1 VSLTR
6 TSAPSTSGRGPRGPR
21 AAVSVEELR
30 RAWVA
35 VQAGDFRRRP
45 TKAAQTAAEPTGSGG
60 DQVGHPF
67 NDGTRVWV
75 PAPGERVLP
84 VLGCA
89 GSAGT
94 TTVAL
99 AVALAAAAA
108 DVSARVVECSP
119 VTTSGLVTASHAEL
133 GLDETGW
140 RQGRRDQ
147 VLLER
152 VNDMVER
159 PTDIPTPSPAPGA
172 GAGESLT
179 VLDGGW
185 DLQQLLGEPSW
196 RRETIRTC
204 PTVIVVASATVP
216 GLRRLEAAL
225 ELLDVDH
232 TIAALLGPLLR
243 KWPKAVIGSAGPRTR
258 HLLEQGRF
266 QAIPHDRGLGV
277 NGLDSTPLP
286 PRLLHAAG
294 ALLALADIGSATGAA
309 TSPGPAPER
318 SGTTTTT
325 TNDHFVGRTTP

>member
-1 VSLTR
+1 MTSL
-6 TSAPSTSGRGPRGPR
+6 STPERLTPTCGAR

-35 VQAGDFRRRP
+35 LQAGDFRRRP
-45 TKAAQTAAEPTGSGG
+45 TKAAPTAAEPTSSGG
-60 DQVGHPF
+60 DPVGHPL

-99 AVALAAAAA
+99 AVALAAAAVA

-133 GLDETGW
+133 GADETGW

-152 VNDMVER
+152 INDMVER

-172 GAGESLT
+172 GAEESLT

-185 DLQQLLGEPSW
+185 DLRQLLGEPSW
-196 RRETIRTC
+196 LRETIRTC
-204 PTVIVVASATVP
+204 PTVIAVASATVP

-232 TIAALLGPLLR
+232 TVTALLGPR
-243 KWPKAVIGSAGPRTR
+243 PRRWPKAVIHSAGPRTR
-258 HLLEQGRF
+258 HLLDQGRF
-266 QAIPHDRGLGV
+266 QAIPHDRGLAV

-294 ALLALADIGSATGAA
+294 ALLALADIEATTDPA
-309 TSPGPAPER
+309 TNPAPDLGS
-318 SGTTTTT
+318 SGTATTT
-325 TNDHFVGRTTP
+325 TNDHFAGRTTP